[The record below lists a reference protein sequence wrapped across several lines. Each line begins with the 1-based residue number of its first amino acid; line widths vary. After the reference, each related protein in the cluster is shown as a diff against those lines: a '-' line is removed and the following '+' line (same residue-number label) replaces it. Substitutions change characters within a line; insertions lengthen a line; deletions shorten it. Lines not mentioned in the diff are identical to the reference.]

1 MVLRTKLKQ
10 WGHWVA
16 KAKALIGGG
25 KYNPQK
31 LAVLYQAFDQAWKQI
46 APTFGARADA
56 VEAARLKLA
65 NIVIGLAGDDDGVR
79 DADALAKE
87 AVTLMAQPST

>member
-1 MVLRTKLKQ
+1 M
-10 WGHWVA
+10 A
-16 KAKALIGGG
+16 KARALIGGG

-31 LAVLYQAFDQAWKQI
+31 LALLYRAFDQAWGQI
-46 APTFGARADA
+46 APTFGSRADA
-56 VEAARLKLA
+56 IEAARLKLA
-65 NIVIGLAGDDDGVR
+65 NIVISLAGDDAVVH